1 MADQTTEARN
11 ERLATLR
18 ARTEEWADSEIER
31 LEYEKEFLES
41 VLDGRSSN
49 GQLQQHIRS
58 FTSSLVQDEIDDFLT
73 TS

>member
-1 MADQTTEARN
+1 MPDTDERN

-18 ARTEEWADSEIER
+18 SRTEEWADREIER

-41 VLDGRSSN
+41 VLSGRSPN

-58 FTSSLVQDEIDDFLT
+58 FTSSLVQDEIDEFLT
-73 TS
+73 S